1 MLDQNGIQ
9 LSENI
14 NRNAMVKIED
24 EKEEI
29 KQDQSKSFTLLMH
42 DIA

>member
-1 MLDQNGIQ
+1 MMLDQNGIQ

-29 KQDQSKSFTLLMH
+29 KQD
-42 DIA
+42 